1 MFKLCVYE
9 SREKKFINLNNLIVE
24 IRQVKRIEKEM
35 ALTNSMTTIAFTKKW
50 LITVF
55 HNVGYWGFFWFFLLV
70 FLFVVAVVCFFFLV
84 DISF

>member
-9 SREKKFINLNNLIVE
+9 SREKKFINLNNLIME

-55 HNVGYWGFFWFFLLV
+55 HNVGYWVVVVFLLV
-70 FLFVVAVVCFFFLV
+70 FLFVVAVVCLFFLV